1 MTFENKSEKL
11 MINLKLFNTQ
21 KLSSLIVLI
30 ICIFGLNHQANSQ
43 EILSNVI
50 VNKERLAQENM
61 ININSMER
69 DLMNYINN
77 QKFTDIEWE
86 GPPIPIE
93 INIVLSGGTNGNYTG
108 QFLVIAKRYLNGN
121 TNSSTV
127 TLKLIDEQW
136 NFNYSQGGFL
146 TFNPLRFDNFVSLI
160 DYYMLLIIGFDMD
173 TYEELSGTKSYDL
186 AKQICLMGAS
196 QNVTGYQTFTQPGE
210 FNKFNLI
217 KEFTDLRSEE
227 LRRIFFEFFVDGF
240 DIMAT
245 NKEQGRKNLEN
256 AINNM
261 ANYKKDVLT
270 GPSVVFQAFFDSK
283 AQEIADIFKDY
294 PDNKAVFDNLLYI
307 DPGSATIYRDAMR
320 K

>member
-1 MTFENKSEKL
+1 MTFENKLEKL
-11 MINLKLFNTQ
+11 MTILKLINKQ
-21 KLSSLIVLI
+21 KHNSLILLLLCLLGI
-30 ICIFGLNHQANSQ
+30 NQQSNAQ
-43 EILSNVI
+43 EILANVI
-50 VNKERLAQENM
+50 VNKERLAQDNM
-61 ININSMER
+61 ISINSMER
-69 DLMNYINN
+69 DVMNYINN
-77 QKFTDIEWE
+77 QKFTDLDWE
-86 GPPIPIE
+86 GPPIPVE

-108 QFLVIAKRYLNGN
+108 QILVIAKRYLNGN

-136 NFNYSQGGFL
+136 SFDYSQGGFL

-173 TYEELSGTKSYDL
+173 TYEELSGSKSYDL

-217 KEFTDLRSEE
+217 KEFTDLRSQE
-227 LRRIFFEFFVDGF
+227 LRKIFFEFFVDGF
-240 DIMAT
+240 DMMVT
-245 NKEQGRKNLEN
+245 NKEQGKKNLEN
-256 AINNM
+256 VINNM
-261 ANYKKDVLT
+261 AIYKRDVLT

-294 PDNKAVFDNLLYI
+294 PNNKEVFDDLLYI
-307 DPGSATIYRDAMR
+307 DPGSATIYRDAM

>member
-1 MTFENKSEKL
+1 MTFENKLEKL
-11 MINLKLFNTQ
+11 MTILKLINKQ
-21 KLSSLIVLI
+21 KHNSLILLLFCLLGI
-30 ICIFGLNHQANSQ
+30 NQQSNAQ
-43 EILSNVI
+43 EILANVI
-50 VNKERLAQENM
+50 VNKERLAQDNM
-61 ININSMER
+61 ISINSMER
-69 DLMNYINN
+69 DVMNYINN
-77 QKFTDIEWE
+77 QKFTDLDWE
-86 GPPIPIE
+86 GPPIPVE

-108 QFLVIAKRYLNGN
+108 QILVIAKRYLNGN

-136 NFNYSQGGFL
+136 SFDYSQGGFL

-173 TYEELSGTKSYDL
+173 TYEELSGSRSYDL

-217 KEFTDLRSEE
+217 KEFTDLRSQE
-227 LRRIFFEFFVDGF
+227 LRKIFFEFFVDGF
-240 DIMAT
+240 DMMVT
-245 NKEQGRKNLEN
+245 NKEQGKKNLEN
-256 AINNM
+256 VINNM
-261 ANYKKDVLT
+261 AIYKRDVLT

-294 PDNKAVFDNLLYI
+294 PNNKEVFDDLLYI
-307 DPGSATIYRDAMR
+307 DPGSATIYRDAM

>member
-1 MTFENKSEKL
+1 MENIMTFL
-11 MINLKLFNTQ
+11 NLKNNHKFSLFIILLFSLLGIVQ
-21 KLSSLIVLI
+21 KS
-30 ICIFGLNHQANSQ
+30 NSQ
-43 EILSNVI
+43 EIVANVI
-50 VNKERLAQENM
+50 VNKERLAQDNM

-77 QKFTDIEWE
+77 QKFTDTDWE
-86 GPPIPIE
+86 GPPIPVE
-93 INIVLSGGTNGNYTG
+93 INIVLSGGNNGNYSG

-136 NFNYSQGGFL
+136 SFNYSQGGFL

-240 DIMAT
+240 DLMVT
-245 NKEQGRKNLEN
+245 NKEQGLKNLEN
-256 AINNM
+256 VINKM

-294 PDNKAVFDNLLYI
+294 PNNKAVFEDLLYI
-307 DPGSATIYRDAMR
+307 DPGSATIYRNAM